1 MTHGEF
7 RRNPLAFHIPQARR
21 YFINRHQIITACSLS
36 LLVLSLALP
45 AGALAKPKGSAK
57 QCSVQDLNTNFG
69 KSCVDQAQQDLMGNK
84 PYYHLLICGGDTMLC
99 CTFDGNTNKVQTCRK
114 PAGARVMPGTNI
126 GAAGTAGVQGR
137 SVEGADPADEEAPVP
152 SFLTPDVAK
161 ELLKASKK
169 K

>member
-1 MTHGEF
+1 M
-7 RRNPLAFHIPQARR
+7 
-21 YFINRHQIITACSLS
+21 NRQQIITACSLS

-45 AGALAKPKGSAK
+45 MGALAKPKGSAK
-57 QCSVQDLNTNFG
+57 QCSFQELNTNFG

-99 CTFDGNTNKVQTCRK
+99 CTFDGNTNQVQTCRK

-126 GAAGTAGVQGR
+126 GATGSARVQSR
-137 SVEGADPADEEAPVP
+137 AIEGGDAADEEAPVP

-161 ELLKASKK
+161 ELLKSGKGK
-169 K
+169 